1 VNPYWLEIKLAN
13 FSAQDVSKLRQAT
26 GAGMLDAK
34 KALDENDGN
43 FEAAQQWLREKGLA
57 SAAKRADRENSEG
70 AVALAQLDNRAA
82 LVELRCETDFVAKS
96 ADFVNVANDLAAAVA
111 EKGENATN
119 ELKPKVEELNIT
131 LKENIDV
138 GRIVR
143 FEAPAG
149 NIIDGYLHIQN
160 DRGKNGVLVE
170 LNGGTKEIA
179 HDIAVHIA
187 FARPQYLKK
196 EDVPADVIEAERATF
211 ETIAKNEG
219 KPEAA
224 LPKIVE
230 GRIQGFLKEVCLL
243 EQPWVKDEK
252 QTISQ
257 LLGAAELVRFA
268 QIEIGQ

>member
-1 VNPYWLEIKLAN
+1 MAN
-13 FSAQDVSKLRQAT
+13 FSAQDVAKLRQAT
-26 GAGMLDAK
+26 GAGMMDAK
-34 KALDENDGN
+34 RALDENGGN
-43 FEAAQQWLREKGLA
+43 FEEAQQWLREKGLA
-57 SAAKRADRENSEG
+57 SAAKRGERDNTEG

-82 LVELRCETDFVAKS
+82 LVELKCETDFVAKS

-111 EKGENATN
+111 EKGEDATN
-119 ELKPKVEELNIT
+119 ELKSKVDELNIT
-131 LKENIDV
+131 LKENIGV

-170 LNGGTKEIA
+170 LKGGTKEIA

-187 FARPQYLKK
+187 FARPQFARK
-196 EDVPADVIEAERATF
+196 EDVPAEVIEAERATF
-211 ETIAKNEG
+211 ETIARNEG
-219 KPEAA
+219 KPDAA

-230 GRIQGFLKEVCLL
+230 GRIQGFYKETVLL

-252 QTISQ
+252 QTITQ
-257 LLGAAELVRFA
+257 LLGDAELVRFS